1 MNAADR
7 EWMHRALMLADCGRF
22 TADPNPRVG
31 CVIVRDGREVG
42 AGVHWRAGEAH
53 AEVNALQTAG
63 EAARGATVYVSLEP
77 CNHHGRTPPCTE
89 ALIAAGVGR
98 VVIAM
103 VDPDPRVCGGGAQR
117 LRAAGIAVETG
128 LLEAG
133 ARALNPGFVQRMERG
148 RPWVRIKSAISLDGR
163 TAMASGESQWITGEA
178 ARNDVQLWRARAGA
192 ILTGSGTV
200 LADDPQLNVRRSPAE
215 LAAAAGL
222 PTSGRV
228 ADLPVRQP
236 LRLIVDSGLRTPPTA
251 RILQG
256 SPTWVLTT
264 ESAAAGPA
272 ADALRGRGADLIALP
287 GAAEDAAGHLDLHAL
302 LAELHTR
309 EINELHVEAGPGLA
323 GALARAGLV
332 DEWLVYQAPL
342 LLGSGGR
349 PMVDWDIGRMAERAE
364 LEVVES
370 RWLGE
375 TLRLRA
381 LPRGVPNSL

>member
-53 AEVNALQTAG
+53 AEVNALQAAG
-63 EAARGATVYVSLEP
+63 EAACGATVYVSLEP

-103 VDPDPRVCGGGAQR
+103 VDPDPRVCGGGAER
-117 LRAAGIAVETG
+117 LRAAGIEVETG
-128 LLEAG
+128 LLEAE
-133 ARALNPGFVQRMERG
+133 ARALNPGFVQRMEHG
-148 RPWVRIKSAISLDGR
+148 RPWVRVKTAISLDGR

-200 LADDPQLNVRRSPAE
+200 LADDPQLNVRRSPAD

-222 PTSGRV
+222 PASQRL

-251 RILQG
+251 RILAG
-256 SPTWVLTT
+256 SPTWILTT
-264 ESAAAGPA
+264 AAAAAGPA
-272 ADALRGRGADLIALP
+272 ADALRGRGADLIAVP
-287 GAAEDAAGHLDLHAL
+287 EAEEDAAGHLDLHAL

-323 GALARAGLV
+323 GALVRAGLV
-332 DEWLVYQAPL
+332 DEWLVYQAPV

-349 PMVDWDIGRMAERAE
+349 PMVDWDIARMAERAE
-364 LEVVES
+364 LEVIES

-381 LPRGVPNSL
+381 FPRGATNSL